1 MDAGGFVGEALFAM
15 RNQGITYR
23 VVVAPDEAGEAAL
36 DFHVRRFRHSTRE
49 EWQARFAAGVIR
61 RNGRVAAEDEVLASG
76 DKLEFWREPWDE
88 PTAPQ
93 HFGVVFEDED
103 VLVVLKPAGLQ
114 VLPAGPFSRSTLLE
128 LVRASAP
135 ERATAA
141 PAHRL
146 GRGTSGL
153 TVFGKSARARTSLAH
168 DFRTFAV
175 QKTYLA
181 WAEGE
186 ALPDSL
192 HARQP
197 IGTRPHGPLELAC
210 VEPDGQPSFTRLR
223 VLRREPGRMLIAA
236 QPITGRANQIRIHAA
251 ACGAPLVGDP
261 LYGPGGVPKSNAT
274 AAAGGYFLHA
284 AALSFRHPADGRWLK
299 LRALPEWLESPRGAG
314 ER

>member
-1 MDAGGFVGEALFAM
+1 MAQNDGLVYHAQVSGA
-15 RNQGITYR
+15 
-23 VVVAPDEAGEAAL
+23 EAGELAL
-36 DFHVRRFRHSTRE
+36 EFHVRRFKHSSRE
-49 EWQARFAAGVIR
+49 EWRARFAAGAIR
-61 RNGRVAAEDEVLASG
+61 RNGRVATEDEVLASG

-88 PTAPQ
+88 PAAPQ
-93 HFGVVFEDED
+93 DFTVVFEDED
-103 VLVVLKPAGLQ
+103 VLALEKPAGLQ

-135 ERATAA
+135 ERASAA

-153 TVFGKSARARTSLAH
+153 IVFGKSTRARRALAH

-181 WAEGE
+181 WAEGS
-186 ALPDSL
+186 ALSASL

-197 IGTRPHGPLELAC
+197 IGTRPHGPLTLAC
-210 VEPDGQPSFTRLR
+210 VEPDGQPSLTRLR
-223 VLRREPGRMLIAA
+223 VLRRERERMLIAA
-236 QPITGRANQIRIHAA
+236 QPITGRANQIRIHSA

-274 AAAGGYFLHA
+274 AAAGGYLLHA
-284 AALSFRHPADGRWLK
+284 AALSFRHPADGRRIK
-299 LRALPEWLESPRGAG
+299 LRSRPAWLE
-314 ER
+314 

>member
-1 MDAGGFVGEALFAM
+1 MTQNGGLVYHAQVSREDAGEQAL
-15 RNQGITYR
+15 
-23 VVVAPDEAGEAAL
+23 E
-36 DFHVRRFRHSTRE
+36 FHVRRFRHSSRE
-49 EWQARFAAGVIR
+49 EWRARFAAGAIR
-61 RNGRVAAEDEVLASG
+61 RNGRVAAEDDVLASG

-88 PTAPQ
+88 PAAPQ
-93 HFGVVFEDED
+93 HFTVVFEDED
-103 VLVVLKPAGLQ
+103 VLALEKPAGLQ

-128 LVRASAP
+128 LVRVSAP
-135 ERATAA
+135 ERANAA

-153 TVFGKSARARTSLAH
+153 IVFGKSARARAWLAQE
-168 DFRTFAV
+168 FREFRV

-181 WAEGE
+181 WAEGG
-186 ALPDSL
+186 ALPASI

-197 IGTRPHGPLELAC
+197 IGTRAHGPLELAC

-251 ACGAPLVGDP
+251 ACGAPLLGDP
-261 LYGPGGVPKSNAT
+261 LYGPGGTPKSNAT

-284 AALSFRHPADGRWLK
+284 AALSFRHPADARWIK
-299 LRALPEWLESPRGAG
+299 LRSRPEWLG
-314 ER
+314 

>member
-1 MDAGGFVGEALFAM
+1 MAHNDGLVYHV
-15 RNQGITYR
+15 Q
-23 VVVAPDEAGEAAL
+23 VAAEEAGEQAL
-36 DFHVRRFRHSTRE
+36 AFHVRRFRHTEVEGWR
-49 EWQARFAAGVIR
+49 ARFAAGAIR

-76 DKLEFWREPWDE
+76 DRLEFWREPWDE
-88 PTAPQ
+88 PGAPQ
-93 HFGVVFEDED
+93 HFTVVFEDED
-103 VLVVLKPAGLQ
+103 VLALVKPAGLQ
-114 VLPAGPFSRSTLLE
+114 VLPAGPFSRSTLLT
-128 LVRASAP
+128 LVRESAP
-135 ERATAA
+135 ERAASA

-153 TVFGKSARARTSLAH
+153 IVFGKSARARTALAH
-168 DFRTFAV
+168 QFRTFAV

-181 WAEGE
+181 WAEGS

-210 VEPDGQPSFTRLR
+210 VEPDGLPSFTRLR
-223 VLRREPGRMLIAA
+223 VLRRERERMLIAA

-261 LYGPGGVPKSNAT
+261 LYGSGGVPKSNAT

-284 AALSFRHPADGRWLK
+284 AALSFQHPADGRWIK
-299 LRALPEWLESPRGAG
+299 LRSRPEWLESGAM
-314 ER
+314 R